1 MAFNENQEKEAVANK
16 EHDEYGEFE
25 TNYEGF
31 ERTIQY
37 TLPTLSTKKGG
48 RFLIFMFDIR
58 MKDKE
63 EDGQIKQLPIA
74 RVMTLIDVPEQGH
87 KKGAVLEMTLGK
99 VLHSELMS
107 LSWRGHCFDILI
119 PRDKKKGT
127 KHEYKVPIIHGLKP
141 PVYLND
147 LLKDCLPPTSI
158 QEVQNSGKI
167 NSDEK
172 TA

>member
-1 MAFNENQEKEAVANK
+1 MAFNENQAKEVIGK
-16 EHDEYGEFE
+16 EHDEYSEFD
-25 TNYEGF
+25 TKHEGF

-48 RFLIFMFDIR
+48 QFLIFIFDI
-58 MKDKE
+58 KLKEKE

-87 KKGAVLEMTLGK
+87 KKGDVLEMTLGK
-99 VLHSELMS
+99 VLYSELMA
-107 LSWRGHCFDILI
+107 LPWRGYCFDIII
-119 PRDKKKGT
+119 PKEKKQGQ
-127 KHEYKVPIIHGLKP
+127 KHEYKVPIIHGLKH
-141 PVYLND
+141 PVDLDTY
-147 LLKDCLPPTSI
+147 LLKCLPPTSI
-158 QEVQNSGKI
+158 KMVQNSGKI